1 MKINVGIVDRVVRII
16 VGLILVSLPFVL
28 DSPWRWF
35 GLLGVMPLIT
45 GFSARCPGYGLFG
58 VNTCRLRKS
67 D

>member
-45 GFSARCPGYGLFG
+45 GFSARCPAYGLLG
-58 VNTCRLRKS
+58 VNSCRLQKP